1 MNERQPAVFFQ
12 GDDYSSSGLALTT
25 DTRPRLRWTTQ
36 LHHRFVDA
44 VTHLGGP
51 DKATPKTIKRIM
63 GVKGL
68 TLYHLKSHLQ
78 KFRLGKQSHNY
89 KDLYKDQPA
98 ARQNPKA
105 VLDLQRNAVAAATC
119 GIPSCSLIDHQNIHD
134 AQAHQIQM
142 KERRRLN
149 EKLEV
154 ERQLQRRIDAHG
166 KYMEK
171 LLEKACQTISNENM
185 SSQSEIYFGSQGF
198 DDSMNKM
205 KEFGFPLNFE
215 SSDHNNFVAAA
226 EEEGINIRML
236 SPDIYSNGRWCD
248 DQMAMAAQTFGTE
261 KDDFN
266 FRWDHFQMASLTIE

>member
-1 MNERQPAVFFQ
+1 MMNMNERHPAVFFQ
-12 GDDYSSSGLALTT
+12 GDDYSSSGLALIT
-25 DTRPRLRWTTQ
+25 DTRPRLRWTAQ

-98 ARQNPKA
+98 ATRQNPK
-105 VLDLQRNAVAAATC
+105 VLDLQRNAVAAVTSE
-119 GIPSCSLIDHQNIHD
+119 IPSCSLIDHQNIRHD
-134 AQAHQIQM
+134 QAPQIQM

-149 EKLEV
+149 EKLE
-154 ERQLQRRIDAHG
+154 
-166 KYMEK
+166 ME
-171 LLEKACQTISNENM
+171 T
-185 SSQSEIYFGSQGF
+185 
-198 DDSMNKM
+198 
-205 KEFGFPLNFE
+205 
-215 SSDHNNFVAAA
+215 
-226 EEEGINIRML
+226 
-236 SPDIYSNGRWCD
+236 
-248 DQMAMAAQTFGTE
+248 AAQTFRTE

-266 FRWDHFQMASLTIE
+266 FRWDHFQMASLAYD

>member
-12 GDDYSSSGLALTT
+12 GDNYSSLLTT
-25 DTRPRLRWTTQ
+25 DTRPRLRWTAQ

-51 DKATPKTIKRIM
+51 DKATPKTIMRIM

-78 KFRLGKQSHNY
+78 KFRLGKQSAAY
-89 KDLYKDQPA
+89 KELYKNQPP
-98 ARQNPKA
+98 RQNPKG
-105 VLDLQRNAVAAATC
+105 VLDLERNAAAAATS
-119 GIPSCSLIDHQNIHD
+119 GIPISSLSDQNIHH
-134 AQAHQIQM
+134 AQAPQIQM
-142 KERRRLN
+142 KVRRRLN

-166 KYMEK
+166 KYMQK
-171 LLEKACQTISNENM
+171 LLEKACQTISDIENNM
-185 SSQSEIYFGSQGF
+185 SSQSDIYFGSQGF
-198 DDSMNKM
+198 DEDSMNKM
-205 KEFGFPLNFE
+205 KEFGFPLNLE
-215 SSDHNNFVAAA
+215 SSGHNNLVAA

-236 SPDIYSNGRWCD
+236 SPDSNSRWYD
-248 DQMAMAAQTFGTE
+248 DQVAMAAQTFRTE

-266 FRWDHFQMASLTIE
+266 FRWDHFQMASLNIIE

>member
-25 DTRPRLRWTTQ
+25 DTRPRLRWTAQ

-78 KFRLGKQSHNY
+78 
-89 KDLYKDQPA
+89 
-98 ARQNPKA
+98 
-105 VLDLQRNAVAAATC
+105 
-119 GIPSCSLIDHQNIHD
+119 
-134 AQAHQIQM
+134 
-142 KERRRLN
+142 
-149 EKLEV
+149 V

-185 SSQSEIYFGSQGF
+185 SSQSDIYFGSQGF

-236 SPDIYSNGRWCD
+236 SPDIYSNSRWCD

>member
-1 MNERQPAVFFQ
+1 MNARQPAVFFQ

-25 DTRPRLRWTTQ
+25 DTRPRLRWTAE

-78 KFRLGKQSHNY
+78 KFRLGKQSLHN

-98 ARQNPKA
+98 ARQNPK
-105 VLDLQRNAVAAATC
+105 VLDLQRNAVAASE
-119 GIPSCSLIDHQNIHD
+119 IPSCSLIDLQNICND
-134 AQAHQIQM
+134 QAPQIQM
-142 KERRRLN
+142 KERRRIN

-185 SSQSEIYFGSQGF
+185 SSQSDIYFGIQGF
-198 DDSMNKM
+198 DDHRMNKM
-205 KEFGFPLNFE
+205 KEFGFPLNLE
-215 SSDHNNFVAAA
+215 SSGHNHFVAA
-226 EEEGINIRML
+226 EEGGINIQML
-236 SPDIYSNGRWCD
+236 RPDSYNWCD

-266 FRWDHFQMASLTIE
+266 FRWDHFQMASLSIE